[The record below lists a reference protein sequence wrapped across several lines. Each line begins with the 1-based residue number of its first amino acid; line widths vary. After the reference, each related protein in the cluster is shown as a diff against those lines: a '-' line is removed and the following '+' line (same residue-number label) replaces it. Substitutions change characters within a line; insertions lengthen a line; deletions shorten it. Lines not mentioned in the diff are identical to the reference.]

1 VRRSRRGGYELRLPK
16 AERDVLRTLPSQL
29 RSLLAEGDPTADPA
43 LRRLYPAA
51 YLDDPESSAE
61 FDGFVRDDLTAQR
74 VTAVDTMERTIDAEV
89 VTAEELAAWLGSI
102 NDLRLVLGV
111 RLAVTEESTPQDFA
125 DDADDAASF
134 ALYAYLAYLED
145 EIVQALSKG

>member
-1 VRRSRRGGYELRLPK
+1 M
-16 AERDVLRTLPSQL
+16 
-29 RSLLAEGDPTADPA
+29 
-43 LRRLYPAA
+43 RRLYPAA
-51 YLDDPESSAE
+51 YLDDPEATAE

-74 VTAVDTMERTIDAEV
+74 ATAVDTMERTIDAEV
-89 VTAEELAAWLGSI
+89 LTEDELSAWLGSI

-111 RLAVTEESTPQDFA
+111 RLAVTEESQPQDFA
-125 DDADDAASF
+125 DDDDAATSF